1 MPGPLSCSA
10 AQLLCLVV
18 TGTLIIVTPSLLHKL
33 RPTTFESKEQKQEKD
48 DMASTEP
55 ESTYPVVREAG
66 ACIMYC
72 NCAPLILDNY

>member
-1 MPGPLSCSA
+1 MPVSLSCSA

-18 TGTLIIVTPSLLHKL
+18 TGTLIIATPSLLHKL
-33 RPTTFESKEQKQEKD
+33 LPPPFESKEQKQQKD
-48 DMASTEP
+48 DMASTGP

-72 NCAPLILDNY
+72 NCAALTLDN